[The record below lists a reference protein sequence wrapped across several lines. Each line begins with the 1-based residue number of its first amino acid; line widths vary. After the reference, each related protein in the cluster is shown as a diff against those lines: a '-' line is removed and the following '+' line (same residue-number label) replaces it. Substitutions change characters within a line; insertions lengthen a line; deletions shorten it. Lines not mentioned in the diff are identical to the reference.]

1 MQFTLML
8 FPVTPRGFWKIPK
21 ITRNLCL
28 GKDPRGE
35 GPSPQSWQTANSCWV
50 NPVPQSAWRITCPTS
65 IQIKDTSLREQ
76 TVNTE
81 TPARRFNICTGLGR
95 GRTESD
101 TTEATQQQQQQEVG
115 SQNLGKKVL
124 TISNGRGLKA
134 CQVW

>member
-8 FPVTPRGFWKIPK
+8 LPVTPRGFRQIPK

-50 NPVPQSAWRITCPTS
+50 NPVPQSVWRITCPTS

-76 TVNTE
+76 TANIE
-81 TPARRFNICTGLGR
+81 TPTRRSNICIGLGR

-101 TTEATQQQQQQEVG
+101 RTEATQQQPQQEG
-115 SQNLGKKVL
+115 DRQSLGRKVL